1 MITELLNKLKGIDKK
16 ILQRFLL
23 ITGGSQLIYA
33 MVSIRTVLYEPI
45 RDMLGVDHAQFGL
58 LLSLSG
64 IIQILLYV
72 PVGWISDRFAPR
84 KVLASGM
91 ILTGLTG
98 FILVSS
104 PPFWLAFIVFASYGV
119 IEVFYW
125 PSVMKSVRVLAPDNR
140 QSTAFGAME
149 GTRGGTDL
157 IVNALAIAIFTYF
170 GQTIFGIKVVYIINA
185 CLIIGFGILT
195 YLLLPE
201 ENFLKKGDSTGKN
214 KEALSG
220 LLKALKMPE
229 VWLCGLTASTVY
241 VSFVGINYFL
251 PFLQNVFMLSATMAA
266 LFSLFSI
273 STLRLFVAPA
283 GGLIA
288 DRVFGGAAR
297 FMRVAL
303 LFVVLSV
310 TVVLF
315 VPKTSDYMIVA
326 FVAMAAISSLAFM
339 LRSVYYAPIGE
350 MGIPKSMSG
359 AAMSVASFIGYS
371 PMFWGYLVYG
381 NILDSFEPE
390 QAYNYI
396 FMIMIGFAALG
407 VVLSSFMA
415 HRIKKVR
422 ERNEQAKVGEITTA

>member
-1 MITELLNKLKGIDKK
+1 MISELLDKIRGIDRK
-16 ILQRFLL
+16 ILYRFLL

-72 PVGWISDRFAPR
+72 PVGWLSDRFAPR
-84 KVLASGM
+84 KMLASGM

-98 FILVSS
+98 FILISS
-104 PPFWLAFIVFASYGV
+104 PPFWVAFIVFASYGV

-125 PSVMKSVRVLAPDNR
+125 PSVMKSVRVLASEDR

-149 GTRGGTDL
+149 GTRGCTDL
-157 IVNALAIAIFTYF
+157 IVNAIAIAIFTYF
-170 GQTIFGIKVVYIINA
+170 GQSIFGMKVVYIINA
-185 CLIIGFGILT
+185 CLIIGFGVLT
-195 YLLLPE
+195 YLVLPE
-201 ENFLKKGDSTGKN
+201 QNFLKTQDSGGKS

-220 LLKALKMPE
+220 LIHALKMPE

-266 LFSLFSI
+266 IFNLFTI

-283 GGLIA
+283 GGVIA

-303 LFVVLSV
+303 LFVVLAV
-310 TVVLF
+310 TVVLL
-315 VPKTSDYMIVA
+315 VPKTSEYMIVA

-381 NILDSFEPE
+381 KILDSYEPE

-396 FMIMIGFAALG
+396 FMIMIGFAFVG
-407 VVLSSFMA
+407 VLLASLMA
-415 HRIKKVR
+415 HRIKRIRARKR
-422 ERNEQAKVGEITTA
+422 QEEVGEVTTA